1 MSNEEELLVQESTA
15 TDISGADRSHPTAR
29 SAYFLLPRAD
39 ATRPPVLP
47 SPRRSGGPFLH
58 GEIRVEWRGWLS
70 SSKLWR
76 CWVTKLRPLH
86 EGLWKRVGIF
96 DAILST
102 TWRVRRDEDL
112 LLQLAAFWSRETG
125 TFVFPWG
132 EATVTLEDVA
142 VLGGLPLLGM
152 PVCAALPDALRGDV
166 HALEGVRSAL
176 NRSKSKKPNY
186 SSWVKYFL
194 ERPPETDAGGDR
206 GDKAAGLLEHGAFL
220 AMWLS
225 EYVLPSPPCDVVLA
239 RVLPIAAQ
247 LARGQPVALAPAALA
262 SIYKCLSTLAGCAP
276 LQILQ
281 LWVWERFPELRPEK
295 KVSAHNNDNG
305 VPARAAK
312 WHNVREL
319 LDPRYIHAVFM
330 SPGRFEWMP
339 YGSSSFGVPPGNG
352 GRRVHGQDIARSEEL
367 LAMALCLHPCE
378 LVGIDCIEQY
388 CPHRVARQLGFDQ
401 DVPGD
406 VCRVNSDPVAAWST
420 YKIEARSFAFIF
432 PNRDAGVTV
441 EYARWWEPYSSAC
454 AAHVA
459 NAARTKKLVHP
470 SKRMMEEATVVDLQS
485 TSEDIVAI
493 NDNESLKESEKDV
506 EVAAMLT
513 KSSEPVNENV
523 EVAER
528 VVCARTPYYLRP
540 FGQAKYGQAGPSR
553 RNSDQEFFSAKTG
566 SGDDGND

>member
-1 MSNEEELLVQESTA
+1 MSNEDELLVQESTA
-15 TDISGADRSHPTAR
+15 TNISGVDRSHPTAR
-29 SAYFLLPRAD
+29 PAYFLLPCAD
-39 ATRPPVLP
+39 ATRLLVLP

-58 GEIRVEWRGWLS
+58 GEIRVEWRGWPS
-70 SSKLWR
+70 SSKLSR
-76 CWVTKLRPLH
+76 RWVTKLRPLH
-86 EGLWKRVGIF
+86 EGKRVGIF

-102 TWRVRRDEDL
+102 TWRIRRDEDL
-112 LLQLAAFWSRETG
+112 LLQLAAFWSRETS
-125 TFVFPWG
+125 TFVLQWG

-142 VLGGLPLLGM
+142 VLGGLPLLGK
-152 PVCAALPDALRGDV
+152 PVCAVLPDALRGDV
-166 HALEGVRSAL
+166 HALEGIRSAL

-186 SSWVKYFL
+186 SSWVNYFL
-194 ERPPETDAGGDR
+194 ECPPESDAGGGR
-206 GDKAAGLLEHGAFL
+206 GDTAAGLLEHGAFL

-225 EYVLPSPPCDVVLA
+225 EYVLPSPPCDVVQA

-295 KVSAHNNDNG
+295 VSAHNNDNG

-312 WHNVREL
+312 WHNVREVL
-319 LDPRYIHAVFM
+319 EPRCIHAVFM

-339 YGSSSFGVPPGNG
+339 YGSSSSFGVPPSNG
-352 GRRVHGQDIARSEEL
+352 GRRVHGQDIARSDEL
-367 LAMALCLHPCE
+367 LSMALCLHPCE
-378 LVGIDCIEQY
+378 LVGVDCIEQY

-459 NAARTKKLVHP
+459 NAARTNELVHP
-470 SKRMMEEATVVDLQS
+470 SKRKMEGAVVVDMQS
-485 TSEDIVAI
+485 TPEDIVAI
-493 NDNESLKESEKDV
+493 NNNESLEESEKDV
-506 EVAAMLT
+506 EVAAMHL
-513 KSSEPVNENV
+513 KSPEPVNENV

-528 VVCARTPYYLRP
+528 VVCARTLYYLRP
-540 FGQAKYGQAGPSR
+540 FEQAKYGQAGASR